1 MDNNEEDVDPR
12 NIKALS
18 NEELTKLIV
27 ISNRMVGRLSNQ
39 LALMQN
45 QVNELSKIILEARII
60 DSAKLHTLV
69 DEIELASMQV
79 QQEPAPQMIE
89 LPISH
94 MNPRDSGLLG
104 TSLVGASEGI
114 VVLPKAP
121 VIPPP
126 VEVKEATE

>member
-1 MDNNEEDVDPR
+1 MDNNEADVDPQ

-69 DEIELASMQV
+69 DEIQLASMQV
-79 QQEPAPQMIE
+79 QQEPAPQVIE